1 MTTEGT
7 LRHFPHDEPTDELQ
21 FPPIRNVDGKY
32 DDVTVSISA
41 TVEEGVLIVVEPN
54 VAVSPA
60 TAREAAVVIC
70 AGATFVES
78 EDAL

>member
-32 DDVTVSISA
+32 DDVSVSVSA
-41 TVEEGVLIVVEPN
+41 TFEGVL
-54 VAVSPA
+54 VSSSHRWRCPLPLPA
-60 TAREAAVVIC
+60 R
-70 AGATFVES
+70 S
-78 EDAL
+78 PS

>member
-32 DDVTVSISA
+32 DDVSVSVSA
-41 TVEEGVLIVVEPN
+41 TFEGVLVSVEPPL
-54 VAVSPA
+54 AMSAA
-60 TAREAAVVIC
+60 TARKVAELIGT
-70 AGATFVES
+70 GATFVES
-78 EDAL
+78 EDAR